1 MTKMEQF
8 FVERVLE
15 LEELEK
21 NAIDYS
27 RAVYCSQ
34 LRELNIRLLR
44 NVCGYN
50 WNGLKEIKEREA
62 LTNAV
67 RI

>member
-1 MTKMEQF
+1 MEQLF
-8 FVERVLE
+8 IERVLE

-21 NAIDYS
+21 DAIDYS

-44 NVCGYN
+44 NVCGYD
-50 WNGLKEIKEREA
+50 WHGLKEIKEREK
-62 LTNAV
+62 LYNTV
-67 RI
+67 RL